1 MRAGIVRWGVGLALL
16 LAGAA
21 ATAWSAL
28 VQTSA
33 PAQRDGPD
41 HPVDARASD
50 PRDISAQ
57 NSPTVVRNPRDPR
70 QVVVANRIDTPD
82 FSCRVHVS
90 ADGGARWRP
99 LAVPIPAGE
108 GRKCYAPDAAY
119 GPDGTLHVSYVTL
132 HGLGNTPRA
141 LWATSSRDGGRTLG
155 PPRKV
160 AGPLA
165 FQARLAADPTAAGR
179 LYATWVQAREV
190 GNLKFTA
197 PGNPILLS
205 ASGDGGATWSPP
217 VQVSDPRRGRVLAPS
232 AAVGPRGEVYV
243 LYLDVGDDRL
253 DYEGA
258 HENEGGPPYPGRF
271 TLVVARSLDRGRT
284 WEESVVDDR
293 VVPVERFIPFLAPF
307 PSLAV
312 DPRSGRLYVAFHD
325 ARLGDPDVWV
335 WSLGSGDEQWTGP
348 ARVNDTPPRD
358 GTWQYL
364 PQLDVAPSGR
374 LDVVYYDRR
383 RDPRDVRNEVSLQ
396 SSFDDGRSFGAH
408 ATLSSRS
415 FDSRVGF
422 GSERGLATLGSRLGL
437 ASADAGVLAAWS
449 DTRAGTQASNKQQVA
464 AAVAVPARRGV
475 AAATARSVGRAGFAV
490 ALGGLA
496 ALALAAWPSRR

>member
-1 MRAGIVRWGVGLALL
+1 
-16 LAGAA
+16 
-21 ATAWSAL
+21 
-28 VQTSA
+28 
-33 PAQRDGPD
+33 
-41 HPVDARASD
+41 
-50 PRDISAQ
+50 
-57 NSPTVVRNPRDPR
+57 
-70 QVVVANRIDTPD
+70 
-82 FSCRVHVS
+82 
-90 ADGGARWRP
+90 
-99 LAVPIPAGE
+99 
-108 GRKCYAPDAAY
+108 
-119 GPDGTLHVSYVTL
+119 
-132 HGLGNTPRA
+132 
-141 LWATSSRDGGRTLG
+141 
-155 PPRKV
+155 
-160 AGPLA
+160 
-165 FQARLAADPTAAGR
+165 
-179 LYATWVQAREV
+179 
-190 GNLKFTA
+190 
-197 PGNPILLS
+197 
-205 ASGDGGATWSPP
+205 
-217 VQVSDPRRGRVLAPS
+217 
-232 AAVGPRGEVYV
+232 VYV

-335 WSLGSGDEQWTGP
+335 WSLGSADEQWEGP

-364 PQLDVAPSGR
+364 PQLGVAPSGR
-374 LDVVYYDRR
+374 VDVVYYDRR
-383 RDPRDVRNEVSLQ
+383 RDRRNVRNEVSLQ
-396 SSFDDGRSFGAH
+396 SSFDDGRTFGAN

-437 ASADAGVLAAWS
+437 ASEDAGVLAAWS

-464 AAVAVPARRGV
+464 AAIAVPAQRGI
-475 AAATARSVGRAGFAV
+475 APATARTVGRAGFAL

-496 ALALAAWPSRR
+496 GLLLAAWRSRR